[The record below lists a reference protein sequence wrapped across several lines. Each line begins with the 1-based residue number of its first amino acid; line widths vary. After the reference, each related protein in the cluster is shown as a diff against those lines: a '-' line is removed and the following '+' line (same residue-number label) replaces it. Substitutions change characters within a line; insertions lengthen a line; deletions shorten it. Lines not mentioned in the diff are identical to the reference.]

1 MIVVMH
7 SVEIVVI
14 GQFWLN
20 APKVTYI
27 GQGKIG
33 LVWISF
39 LEKVGSQALFYG
51 II

>member
-39 LEKVGSQALFYG
+39 LEVGSQALFYG